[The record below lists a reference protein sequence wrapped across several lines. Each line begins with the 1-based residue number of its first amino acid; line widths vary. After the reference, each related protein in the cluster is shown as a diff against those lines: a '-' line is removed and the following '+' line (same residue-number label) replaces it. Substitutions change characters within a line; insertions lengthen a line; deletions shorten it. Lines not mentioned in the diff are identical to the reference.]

1 MLLYVFSSATP
12 SISHDLNHRDK
23 SKMSTE
29 NKRDE
34 RQSHREANKER
45 EEQEGRVNNV
55 PQLQD
60 AAKEQAP
67 DGAAKGL
74 DTEDAS
80 LALEEEARVQAQR
93 DIERARAKIR
103 QDHGERSAAHRSPM
117 SAHGL
122 GMDWAWI
129 GHGWSVPSV

>member
-1 MLLYVFSSATP
+1 
-12 SISHDLNHRDK
+12 
-23 SKMSTE
+23 MSTE

-45 EEQEGRVNNV
+45 VEQEGRANNV

-67 DGAAKGL
+67 DGVAKGL

-80 LALEEEARVQAQR
+80 LAFEEEARVQVAVEESAVE
-93 DIERARAKIR
+93 DPAAVERPRRGATLPWS
-103 QDHGERSAAHRSPM
+103 DPAA
-117 SAHGL
+117 G
-122 GMDWAWI
+122 
-129 GHGWSVPSV
+129 VPAVE

>member
-1 MLLYVFSSATP
+1 
-12 SISHDLNHRDK
+12 
-23 SKMSTE
+23 MSTE

-55 PQLQD
+55 PQHQD

-80 LALEEEARVQAQR
+80 LAFEESGSLEQPV
-93 DIERARAKIR
+93 
-103 QDHGERSAAHRSPM
+103 SLAAWHNMFSC
-117 SAHGL
+117 L
-122 GMDWAWI
+122 
-129 GHGWSVPSV
+129 